1 MSKKKKYV
9 AWAFAAGIAVI
20 LAWYFWGSGG
30 PPLTTLTPANFDQF
44 TRNFDGSADGA
55 RLVVLLSPT

>member
-9 AWAFAAGIAVI
+9 WAIAAGLVAF
-20 LAWYFWGSGG
+20 LAWYYWGLGG
-30 PPLTTLTPANFDQF
+30 PPLTTLTPANFNRF
-44 TRNFDGSADGA
+44 SRSFDGSANEA